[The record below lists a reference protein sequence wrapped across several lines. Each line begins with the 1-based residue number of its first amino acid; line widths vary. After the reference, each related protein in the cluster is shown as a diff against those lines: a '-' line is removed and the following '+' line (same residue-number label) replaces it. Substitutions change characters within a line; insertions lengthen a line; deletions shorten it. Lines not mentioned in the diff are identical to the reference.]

1 MEKIEKI
8 VYTVDQPPSIGSSK
22 VLIKKSIEERLADL
36 EACCK
41 YNDELMFIKIL
52 ENSALI
58 HRFKY
63 LIEKADDALL
73 EIIFYACFS
82 NENNNIPH
90 RFVNFFTFCNDKQKK
105 YILPHILKHFNITLE
120 ELLNLLNDYSIS
132 KNDEKW
138 NNIINIKKGRYK
150 DFTNDVIES
159 LKIINKTSD
168 GKKRRSKK
176 TDGKKRSKKTDG
188 KKRSKL
194 FFKLL

>member
-1 MEKIEKI
+1 MDIP
-8 VYTVDQPPSIGSSK
+8 TVGDPK

-52 ENSALI
+52 ENSNYSLN
-58 HRFKY
+58 RLKY
-63 LIEKADDALL
+63 LIEKDNDALL
-73 EIIFYACFS
+73 EIIFYAYFS
-82 NENNNIPH
+82 NENNNLPN
-90 RFVNFFTFCNDKQKK
+90 RFVKFFTFCNDKQKK

-120 ELLNLLNDYSIS
+120 ELLNLLTDYSIS
-132 KNDEKW
+132 KNDQHWK
-138 NNIINIKKGRYK
+138 NIINIKKGHYK

-176 TDGKKRSKKTDG
+176 TDGKKRSKK
-188 KKRSKL
+188 RSKR
-194 FFKLL
+194 KI